1 MVMQKTPLFVR
12 IWRKTQL
19 PTIRGTWGNN
29 LMCCHD
35 SFFSFPRCQSLTED
49 ASAQC
54 ACWINQ
60 TRVIDKIKEFKCQA
74 KSTQKKV
81 TQFKVIILWGAIH
94 FIIWIN
100 RISALTPSKSV
111 KRRRIS
117 LWSLSTSA
125 CTTTAW
131 SLSTKL
137 LSHWVRWEKSLHSY
151 LILIKL

>member
-1 MVMQKTPLFVR
+1 MKKDAIANNKRYL
-12 IWRKTQL
+12 RKQSDVL
-19 PTIRGTWGNN
+19 PW
-29 LMCCHD
+29 L
-35 SFFSFPRCQSLTED
+35 FFSPRCQSLTED

-81 TQFKVIILWGAIH
+81 TQFKVIILRGAIH

-111 KRRRIS
+111 KRRRTS

-137 LSHWVRWEKSLHSY
+137 LSHWVRWKKSLHSY
-151 LILIKL
+151 LILIKLETLRGDLL